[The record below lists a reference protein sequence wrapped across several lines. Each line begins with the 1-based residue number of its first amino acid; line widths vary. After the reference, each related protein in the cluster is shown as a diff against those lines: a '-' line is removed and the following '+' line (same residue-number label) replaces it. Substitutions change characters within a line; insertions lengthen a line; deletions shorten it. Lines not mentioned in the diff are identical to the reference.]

1 MDNWLVKYEWW
12 LRIAFFLT
20 GLTLLGSWEKVRGW
34 RNSAEQWTRRYL
46 KHLSLLSGGAVIGRL
61 LFPVWPVVV
70 AMQVQS
76 AELGL
81 LFIPELRGSPGW
93 LKVLLSLLL
102 LDLIMY
108 ALHRFF
114 HLTRIGWWLHKM
126 HHTDKHLD
134 ASTGLR
140 LHPLEYLVVLAIKL
154 LAVVFIG
161 APVLAVLIYEILYNL
176 SSMFIHANIQLGTR
190 LEKVLRWAIVT
201 PGLHRIHHSEIEME
215 RQKNFGMLFCW
226 WDKLLN
232 TYHPQALRG
241 EQQLVLGLAEYWAAK
256 YQNWWQMLSLPFQR
270 RAKQGLG
277 APKKSR
283 SSPNKRKGA

>member
-34 RNSAEQWTRRYL
+34 RNSAEKWTRRYL

-176 SSMFIHANIQLGTR
+176 YKPSAT
-190 LEKVLRWAIVT
+190 E
-201 PGLHRIHHSEIEME
+201 
-215 RQKNFGMLFCW
+215 
-226 WDKLLN
+226 
-232 TYHPQALRG
+232 
-241 EQQLVLGLAEYWAAK
+241 
-256 YQNWWQMLSLPFQR
+256 
-270 RAKQGLG
+270 
-277 APKKSR
+277 
-283 SSPNKRKGA
+283 